1 MADNNSVEQQISE
14 SDSAPILS
22 RRELLKGTGA
32 LGAAAGLAAVVTA
45 SGAQTPVQEG
55 ATPAPMVPMVTLGKT
70 GMRVSRL
77 ALGGSWDIDHEVLAL
92 AFSLGINYIDTAES
106 YRGGQS
112 ERLCGQFLKSIGATG
127 HTAQRKKVW
136 LVSKTHDHHT
146 FEKRLPGCLDRLQQ
160 DYVDCFYMHQ
170 ISDPKLATDPAVKEQ
185 AERLKK
191 SGQTRFFGF
200 SVHDSPVV
208 ECLNAAADSDFI
220 DVIMFRYDCHYY
232 PREDLMKAIE
242 RCHSRG
248 IGLVAMKTQVGGM
261 TLPDKFNPFKQRGL
275 NQHQAAIKAVA
286 ADVRIHSVC
295 SEMTTTEMI
304 TQNSAAIASKLTVA
318 EADAIQ
324 EHARRVSHLWCR
336 GCDRICKSQAGAGS
350 QLAVADTLRFLMYHD
365 HYGKRDHARELF
377 AGLPEAKR
385 DLIAMENG
393 DWKSAASACP
403 YNVPLETL
411 MKRAKE
417 RLS

>member
-1 MADNNSVEQQISE
+1 M
-14 SDSAPILS
+14 
-22 RRELLKGTGA
+22 
-32 LGAAAGLAAVVTA
+32 
-45 SGAQTPVQEG
+45 
-55 ATPAPMVPMVTLGKT
+55 M
-70 GMRVSRL
+70 VSRL

-106 YRGGQS
+106 YRNGQS
-112 ERLCGQFLKSIGATG
+112 ERLCGEFLKSIGAVG
-127 HTAQRKKVW
+127 HSVERKKVW

-160 DYVDCFYMHQ
+160 SYVDCFYMHQ
-170 ISDPKLATDPAVKEQ
+170 ISDPKLATSPEVRAQ
-185 AERLKK
+185 AERLKR

-232 PREDLMKAIE
+232 PREDLMKAID
-242 RCHSRG
+242 RCHAKG

-286 ADVRIHSVC
+286 ADERIHAVC

-304 TQNSAAIASKLTVA
+304 SQNSAAVASKLTIA
-318 EADAIQ
+318 EAHAIQ
-324 EHARRVSHLWCR
+324 EHAQLVSHLWCR
-336 GCDRICKSQAGAGS
+336 GCDSICRSKAGAGS
-350 QLAVADTLRFLMYHD
+350 EIAVANTLRFLMYHD

-377 AGLPEAKR
+377 AALPAEQR
-385 DLIAMENG
+385 DVTAMENG

-403 YNVPLETL
+403 YNVPLERL
-411 MKRAKE
+411 IPRAKE
-417 RLS
+417 RLA

>member
-1 MADNNSVEQQISE
+1 MKDKTYKTVDASHATTRRDLITCVATVGA
-14 SDSAPILS
+14 SAL
-22 RRELLKGTGA
+22 TGA
-32 LGAAAGLAAVVTA
+32 LTKPVAAELPGAPPTA
-45 SGAQTPVQEG
+45 PSSDIQ
-55 ATPAPMVPMVTLGKT
+55 VPKVKLGNT
-70 GMRVSRL
+70 GMMVSRL

-112 ERLCGQFLKSIGATG
+112 ERLCGEFLKSIGAVG
-127 HTAQRKKVW
+127 HSAERKKVW

-146 FEKRLPGCLDRLQQ
+146 FEKHLPGSLERLGQ

-170 ISDPKLATDPAVKEQ
+170 ISDPKLATSPDVKAQ
-185 AERLKK
+185 AERMKR

-220 DVIMFRYDCHYY
+220 DAIMFRYDCHYY
-232 PREDLMKAIE
+232 PREDLMKAID
-242 RCHSRG
+242 RCHAKG

-286 ADVRIHSVC
+286 ADDRIHAVC

-304 TQNSAAIASKLTVA
+304 SQNSAAIASKLTLA
-318 EADAIQ
+318 EAQAIQ
-324 EHARRVSHLWCR
+324 EHARLVSHLWCR
-336 GCDRICKSQAGAGS
+336 GCDSICRSVAGAGS
-350 QLAVADTLRFLMYHD
+350 GIAVADTLRFLMYHD
-365 HYGKRDHARELF
+365 HYGKQAQARELF
-377 AGLPEAKR
+377 AALPADQR
-385 DLIAMENG
+385 DVPALEKG
-393 DWKSAASACP
+393 DWKAAAAACP
-403 YNVPLETL
+403 YNVPLERL
-411 MKRAKE
+411 IARAKE
-417 RLS
+417 RLA